1 MKTSA
6 HPSYTRAV
14 VLVTSA
20 LLCNVPGLLKA
31 EEPMS
36 PTAQRLDQAADHE
49 GEAKAATEL
58 SAKFT
63 SFAGSTENATAL
75 VTGLRNGT
83 TVTLT
88 SAVAGQTVT
97 TAFQPAGGKLG
108 YGNAFIS
115 LALAQES
122 LAKAGLTQP
131 SPAQI
136 EAALNGGTVTGGN
149 STPVSLAGVLTLRAA
164 GDGWGDIAKTLG
176 VKLGPVVSA
185 LHNVNREVANPGNPT
200 VAAKTGP
207 ATPGPETRGK
217 PDNIGRPAWAGHSG
231 LPNPRHIARPGRP

>member
-31 EEPMS
+31 EEPLS
-36 PTAQRLDQAADHE
+36 TTAQRLDEDADHE
-49 GEAKAATEL
+49 GEAKAARER

-149 STPVSLAGVLTLRAA
+149 STPVSLPRVLPPLAPRACS
-164 GDGWGDIAKTLG
+164 GHLPKPPPL
-176 VKLGPVVSA
+176 KLC
-185 LHNVNREVANPGNPT
+185 
-200 VAAKTGP
+200 
-207 ATPGPETRGK
+207 
-217 PDNIGRPAWAGHSG
+217 
-231 LPNPRHIARPGRP
+231 